1 MDQKVIQALHIYV
14 LIIMNTGF
22 MVHVLLLPNIL
33 TAAQRDAW
41 ISVIISVVP
50 CIVWTL
56 FIFYIYKK
64 LDKEDIIAFLK
75 KWSTP
80 FVTNIFTIAFGVYF
94 IINAFITVKFT
105 VIWAKANYTHDI
117 PNIMV
122 VSLFTFICIFA
133 SYKGIRT
140 ISTLALLF
148 LPFVTFF
155 GIFVGLGNTTNKNYE
170 LLFPVFESGYR
181 NTLNGILYTSTGYL
195 EIIVFLF
202 LTPYLKNKLK
212 AKWLLLV
219 GIILIMLTL
228 GPLMGAIAEFGSV
241 EAVKMRNPAYE
252 QWKLLRFGYYI
263 TRLDFLSIFQWL
275 SGAMIRTSL
284 CLFIGYKLISNS
296 KHQKWILLSLYLL
309 VVIGT
314 LIHWDATSF
323 FYFIYK
329 YFFPIS
335 GLFLLSAA
343 IILLFLIIKKGKGK
357 GETL

>member
-1 MDQKVIQALHIYV
+1 MDQKVIQAVHIYV

-33 TAAQRDAW
+33 TASQRDAW
-41 ISVIISVVP
+41 VSVAISVFP

-64 LDKEDIIAFLK
+64 LDKEDIIALLK

-80 FVTNIFTIAFGVYF
+80 IVTYIFTIAFALYF
-94 IINAFITVKFT
+94 VMNAFITVKFT

-117 PNIMV
+117 PNIVV
-122 VSLFTFICIFA
+122 VSLFTFICSFA
-133 SYKGIRT
+133 TYKGIRT

-155 GIFVGLGNTTNKNYE
+155 GIFVGLGNTPNKNYE

-181 NTLNGILYTSTGYL
+181 HALNGMLYTSAGYL
-195 EIIVFLF
+195 EMIVFLF
-202 LTPYLKNKLK
+202 LTPYLKDKLK
-212 AKWLLLV
+212 AKWILLV
-219 GIILIMLTL
+219 GVILIMLTL

-275 SGAMIRTSL
+275 TGSMIRISL
-284 CLFIGYKLISNS
+284 CLYIGYKLISNA
-296 KHQKWILLSLYLL
+296 KHQKWILLSLYLMI
-309 VVIGT
+309 VFGT

-335 GLFLLSAA
+335 SLFLLSAA
-343 IILLFLIIKKGKGK
+343 IVLLFLIIKKGKG
-357 GETL
+357 ETL